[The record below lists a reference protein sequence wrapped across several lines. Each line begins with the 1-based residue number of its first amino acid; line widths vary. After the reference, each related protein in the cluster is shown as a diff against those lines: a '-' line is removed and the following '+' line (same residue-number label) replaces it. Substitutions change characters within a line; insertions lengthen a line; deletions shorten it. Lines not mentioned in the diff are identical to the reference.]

1 MFHMYNG
8 YHFWGMH
15 MIWWLFWI
23 ALIGVMF
30 RAFAPGRR
38 NRRKTDT

>member
-23 ALIGVMF
+23 ALLGVMF
-30 RAFAPGRR
+30 RPYASGRR